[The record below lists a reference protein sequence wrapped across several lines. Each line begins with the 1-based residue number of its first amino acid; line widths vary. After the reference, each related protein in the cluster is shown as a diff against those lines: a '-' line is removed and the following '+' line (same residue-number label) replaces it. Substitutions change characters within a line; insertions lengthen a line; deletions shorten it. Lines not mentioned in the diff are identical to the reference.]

1 MTNTNLLICQ
11 IQNLS
16 YLLVSSL
23 LMTLLMVK
31 KNSQTFSLEI
41 KNFKE
46 VYDYCYLNQI
56 IDMNYFVT
64 KCFKQ
69 GFDIQ
74 KYGMLGEQTEVK
86 EVIKEVEK
94 IVEVPVEKI
103 VEIVKEIPGP
113 TTEIEVVKYV
123 DREVVKEVPVEK
135 IVKIYDNN
143 EPQIIEKEII
153 KEVIKEVPVEGSDE
167 KTKMLQ
173 TTLHNLRKEL
183 QLKNTKINELED
195 RVRSL
200 EGQLST
206 NVKALFMKGSNLND
220 TL

>member
-1 MTNTNLLICQ
+1 ME
-11 IQNLS
+11 
-16 YLLVSSL
+16 
-23 LMTLLMVK
+23 K
-31 KNSQTFSLEI
+31 KNSQTFNLEVN
-41 KNFKE
+41 NFKE

-56 IDMNYFVT
+56 IDMNSFVT

-74 KYGMLGEQTEVK
+74 KYGMLGETNQVK

-103 VEIVKEIPGP
+103 VETLK
-113 TTEIEVVKYV
+113 EIEVIKYV

-135 IVKIYDNN
+135 VVTKIEYICDKN
-143 EPQIIEKEII
+143 EPQINELLLKIQQLESKPPEIF
-153 KEVIKEVPVEGSDE
+153 EVVKEVPVGESDE

-173 TTLHNLRKEL
+173 TTLQNLRKEL
-183 QLKNTKINELED
+183 QLKNTKINELEEKIK
-195 RVRSL
+195 SL
-200 EGQLST
+200 EGQISI
-206 NVKALFMKGSNLND
+206 NSKALFMKSSNLNN